1 MMSYHSFFV
10 KYFVYFSKDVI
21 MILGDSM
28 KRVSILS
35 LHLGYGG
42 IEKSVAAL
50 ANMLCD
56 KYDVE
61 IACSYKLFEKSV
73 FPVDKRVK
81 IKYLT
86 DVKPNREAFKKAVR
100 KKNIFK
106 IFKEGLYAIKVLMK
120 RRSSMIKFIKNCD
133 SEVVIATRDIF
144 DEWLGDYGKEGVL
157 KIGWEHNHYH
167 GDFKYASNITRSNKK
182 LDYLVLVS
190 NSLKEF
196 YSKELIDA
204 KCECVYIPNVIEGIP
219 EKLAPLTKK
228 RLISVGRLS
237 PEKGF
242 MDLLKIYTLLHKE
255 YPDWKLDII
264 GDGVEKKKLEKFIKD
279 HELDDFVTLHGFRDK
294 DYIDKLLQDSS
305 IYLLTSYTES
315 FGIVLIEAMSHGG
328 PCIAFD
334 SAEGARELIQS
345 GKNGYLIKNR
355 SYAAFIKKVS
365 DLIENKEERKRIG
378 KVSKEGVKQY
388 TCEVVSK
395 QWIELIEES

>member
-1 MMSYHSFFV
+1 
-10 KYFVYFSKDVI
+10 
-21 MILGDSM
+21 M
-28 KRVSILS
+28 KKVSILS

-50 ANMLCD
+50 ANMLCE
-56 KYDVE
+56 KYEVE
-61 IACSYKLFEKSV
+61 IACSYKLFENSV
-73 FPVDKRVK
+73 FPVNDKVT

-86 DVKPNREAFKKAVR
+86 DVKPNRKELKSAIR
-100 KKNIFK
+100 SKNIFK
-106 IFKEGLYAIKVLMK
+106 IFKEGLYAINVLMK
-120 RRSSMIKFIKNCD
+120 RRNSMIKYIKNCD
-133 SEVVIATRDIF
+133 SDVIIATRDIF
-144 DEWLGDYGKEGVL
+144 DEWLGDYGKEETL

-167 GDFKYASNITRSNKK
+167 NDFKYASNITQANRK

-190 NSLKEF
+190 NSLREF
-196 YSKELIDA
+196 YSKELINN
-204 KCECVYIPNVIEGIP
+204 KCECVYIPNVIESIP
-219 EKLAPLTKK
+219 EKSSALSNK

-242 MDLLKIYTLLHKE
+242 MDLLKIFTLLHKD
-255 YPDWKLDII
+255 YPDWKLDIV
-264 GDGVEKKKLEKFIKD
+264 GDGVEKERLEKFIEEY
-279 HELDDFVTLHGFRDK
+279 ELQDFVTLHGFRDK
-294 DYIDKLLQDSS
+294 DYIDKLLHESS

-315 FGIVLIEAMSHGG
+315 FGIVLIEAMSHGV

-355 SYAAFIKKVS
+355 SYTAFIKKVS
-365 DLIENKEERKRIG
+365 DLIENKDERKRIG

-395 QWIELIEES
+395 QWIDLIEES

>member
-1 MMSYHSFFV
+1 
-10 KYFVYFSKDVI
+10 
-21 MILGDSM
+21 M
-28 KRVSILS
+28 KKLSILS

-50 ANMLCD
+50 ANMLCE
-56 KYDVE
+56 KYEVE

-73 FPVDKRVK
+73 FPVNDKVS

-86 DVKPNREAFKKAVR
+86 DVQPNRKEFKSAIR
-100 KKNIFK
+100 SKNIFK
-106 IFKEGLYAIKVLMK
+106 IFKEGLYAVKVLMK
-120 RRSSMIKFIKNCD
+120 RRNTMIKYIKNCD
-133 SEVVIATRDIF
+133 SDAIIATRDIF
-144 DEWLGDYGKEGVL
+144 DEWLGDYGKEETL

-167 GDFKYASNITRSNKK
+167 NDFKYASNITRSNKK

-196 YSKELIDA
+196 YGKELINS
-204 KCECVYIPNVIEGIP
+204 KCECVYIPNVIESVP
-219 EKLAPLTKK
+219 EKSSSLSNK

-242 MDLLKIYTLLHKE
+242 MDLLKIFTLLHKD
-255 YPDWKLDII
+255 YPNWTLDIV
-264 GDGVEKKKLEKFIKD
+264 GDGVEKEKLEKFIEEY
-279 HELDDFVTLHGFRDK
+279 ELQDFVTLHGFRDK
-294 DYIDKLLQDSS
+294 DYIDKLLHDSS

-315 FGIVLIEAMSHGG
+315 FGIVLIEAMSHGV

-355 SYAAFIKKVS
+355 SYTAFIKKVS
-365 DLIENKEERKRIG
+365 DLIENKDERKRIG

-395 QWIELIEES
+395 QWIDLIEES

>member
-1 MMSYHSFFV
+1 
-10 KYFVYFSKDVI
+10 
-21 MILGDSM
+21 M
-28 KRVSILS
+28 KKVSILS

-56 KYDVE
+56 KYEVE
-61 IACSYKLFEKSV
+61 IACSYKLFENSV
-73 FPVDKRVK
+73 FPVNDKVT

-86 DVKPNREAFKKAVR
+86 DVKPNRKEFKSAIR
-100 KKNIFK
+100 SKNIFK
-106 IFKEGLYAIKVLMK
+106 IFKEGLYAIKTLLK
-120 RRSSMIKFIKNCD
+120 RRSTMVKYIKNCD
-133 SEVVIATRDIF
+133 SDVIIATRDIF
-144 DEWLGDYGKEGVL
+144 DEWLGDYGKEETL

-167 GDFKYASNITRSNKK
+167 NDFKYASNITRANRK

-190 NSLKEF
+190 NSLREF
-196 YSKELIDA
+196 YSKELINS
-204 KCECVYIPNVIEGIP
+204 KCECVYIPNVIESVP
-219 EKLAPLTKK
+219 DKSSSLNNK
-228 RLISVGRLS
+228 RLVSVGRLS

-242 MDLLKIYTLLHKE
+242 MDLLKIYTLLHKD
-255 YPDWKLDII
+255 YPDWKLDIV
-264 GDGVEKKKLEKFIKD
+264 GDGVEKEGLEKFIEE
-279 HELDDFVTLHGFRDK
+279 HELQDFVTLHGFRDK
-294 DYIDKLLQDSS
+294 DYIDNLLHDSS

-315 FGIVLIEAMSHGG
+315 FGIVLIEAMSHGV

-355 SYAAFIKKVS
+355 SYTAFIKKVS
-365 DLIENKEERKRIG
+365 DLIDNKEERKRIG

-395 QWIELIEES
+395 QWIDLIEES